1 MFCSIVFLAICA
13 TSKGLPKFYL
23 NLFWSISKH
32 CGLRHRRKAGA
43 VADREP
49 RSIVFTSVIEID
61 GMQVNDERSVR
72 MRCYTLVDSC

>member
-13 TSKGLPKFYL
+13 TSKGLAKFYL
-23 NLFWSISKH
+23 NLFWSVSKR

-43 VADREP
+43 VVDRET

-61 GMQVNDERSVR
+61 GMQVNDERFVR
-72 MRCYTLVDSC
+72 MRYYTLVDSR